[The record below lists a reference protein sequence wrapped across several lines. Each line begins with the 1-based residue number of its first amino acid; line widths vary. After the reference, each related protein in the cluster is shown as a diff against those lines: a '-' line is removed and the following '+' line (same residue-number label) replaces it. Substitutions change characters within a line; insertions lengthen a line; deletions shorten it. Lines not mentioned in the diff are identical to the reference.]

1 MLDLSAI
8 LFTTILCV
16 FIAVRAVILDSKI
29 PWFSQPQPEE
39 APGQARETEAGW
51 QRKHGRPANA
61 ARGER

>member
-39 APGQARETEAGW
+39 M
-51 QRKHGRPANA
+51 QRKTQEVDEGWRRKHARTAGA

>member
-29 PWFSQPQPEE
+29 PWFSQPQPEDTQGKAQE
-39 APGQARETEAGW
+39 VDEGWRPKHARAAGT
-51 QRKHGRPANA
+51 